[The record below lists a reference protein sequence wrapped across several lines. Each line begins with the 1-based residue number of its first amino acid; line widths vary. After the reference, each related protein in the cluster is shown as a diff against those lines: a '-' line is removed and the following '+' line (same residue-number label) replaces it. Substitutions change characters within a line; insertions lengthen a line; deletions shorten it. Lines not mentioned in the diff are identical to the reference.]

1 MCVCVCW
8 DGGGGYRVLIIYYYY
23 IHGEMKNATAD
34 FSCIEK
40 SVNDV
45 HRKLM
50 VGKIQQWEIY
60 GLCGP

>member
-1 MCVCVCW
+1 
-8 DGGGGYRVLIIYYYY
+8 
-23 IHGEMKNATAD
+23 MKNATAD